1 MKTEIS
7 LLEQFGDARSRVEN
21 ALAALRSG
29 KGVLVSDDAD
39 RENEG
44 DLIFAAETLTT
55 EQVAMQI
62 RDCSGI
68 ICICVTAE
76 KARALELPMMVPDNN
91 ENDRQYFNIIMPG
104 IFDFADHPEIQR
116 LTVLEA
122 MNKINA
128 QYKVVKCVCDE
139 EDVWLTTEIFIDS
152 TPDIE
157 DFFERL
163 LNILHQS
170 RMEFFQYLR
179 G

>member
-1 MKTEIS
+1 MDLYKNW
-7 LLEQFGDARSRVEN
+7 LYEN
-21 ALAALRSG
+21 GVKYEEKEYGLAFKYQG
-29 KGVLVSDDAD
+29 GY
-39 RENEG
+39 
-44 DLIFAAETLTT
+44 F
-55 EQVAMQI
+55 
-62 RDCSGI
+62 I
-68 ICICVTAE
+68 IG
-76 KARALELPMMVPDNN
+76 NN

-128 QYKVVKCVCDE
+128 QYKVVKCVCDD